1 MKINK
6 KMPVYVVIYGHLD
19 GSIKIRSKRKDDKIN
34 IFELVSDNYG
44 YNLYPYINII
54 HQNNCKIKM
63 RVVPVDKNTIQP
75 VCHYLGELQIN
86 NLK

>member
-1 MKINK
+1 
-6 KMPVYVVIYGHLD
+6 MPVYIVIYGHLD
-19 GSIKIRSKRKDDKIN
+19 GSIKIRSKRKDDKKN
-34 IFELVSDNYG
+34 IFELVRDNDG
-44 YNLYPYINII
+44 YNLYPYVNII

-75 VCHYLGELQIN
+75 VSHYLGELQIN

>member
-1 MKINK
+1 
-6 KMPVYVVIYGHLD
+6 MPVHVVIYGHLD
-19 GSIKIRSKRKDDKIN
+19 GSIKIRSKRKDDKTN
-34 IFELVSDNYG
+34 IFELVSDNDG

-54 HQNNCKIKM
+54 HPNNFRIKM
-63 RVVPVDKNTIQP
+63 RVVPIDKTTIQP